1 MKRMRPRD
9 LELDPQQT
17 VVRTI
22 TFHGHRLYPELCLL
36 APQTFIVGHKEEKV
50 RVCTTLQGGPQKYGP

>member
-1 MKRMRPRD
+1 MKLMRPGD

-22 TFHGHRLYPELCLL
+22 TFHGDRLYPELWLL
-36 APQTFIVGHKEEKV
+36 APQTFIIGHEEEKA
-50 RVCTTLQGGPQKYGP
+50 RVCTTLQGGSQKYGP